1 MYIRIHNFI
10 YIYMHGSGYFFLSA
24 SEAYSGLF
32 LSVAVA
38 CVAAPHTLCGLALL
52 VPLSLHSV
60 FFRHK
65 HALMFLHALA
75 TCTIVQQL
83 ILIDI
88 EYSCHGSSPCFCC
101 DVSCYVFF
109 TMRP

>member
-1 MYIRIHNFI
+1 MAVEFVFPLGCR
-10 YIYMHGSGYFFLSA
+10 S
-24 SEAYSGLF
+24 LF
-32 LSVAVA
+32 LSVEVA

-83 ILIDI
+83 ILSDI
-88 EYSCHGSSPCFCC
+88 EYSCHGSSPCFFC
-101 DVSCYVFF
+101 DVRC
-109 TMRP
+109 